1 MKCSIDRSTVLEQK
15 KPEQTKKNEQ
25 TFAQPNKKTTTTATT
40 TEAATRRNS
49 CNKNHTFSDTHS
61 HELSGNQDIM
71 QTIININRTK
81 RGYGGRGQ
89 KSNCILH
96 CDQMLLYSNKHTHSF
111 IIHAHTQMQSTN
123 K

>member
-25 TFAQPNKKTTTTATT
+25 TFAQPNKKMTTTATI
-40 TEAATRRNS
+40 EAATRRNS

-81 RGYGGRGQ
+81 RGYE
-89 KSNCILH
+89 
-96 CDQMLLYSNKHTHSF
+96 
-111 IIHAHTQMQSTN
+111 
-123 K
+123 